1 MTPARLWSR
10 VSFASDVDPETD
22 ACSLCGVDYAECPC
36 PGPTMDDYEYRLTDD
51 GVLEARTLMADCWV
65 MPEIEL

>member
-1 MTPARLWSR
+1 MKRASLWFK

-36 PGPTMDDYEYRLTDD
+36 PGPTMDEYEYRWTDA
-51 GVLEARTLMADCWV
+51 GVLEARTLPASEKTSIT
-65 MPEIEL
+65 P